1 MEAYSIIRGL
11 KHRFYAYGLPGK
23 GSKYMKELER
33 LAAEKARAAVKYDK
47 IGMREE
53 AAKRYREAIA
63 LLEKLIELTDD
74 PVMRRIYEEKQAQYR
89 RRIEALSEKVSVGG
103 RSDEQAEVDESFII
117 QNPPPVKWDDVIGL
131 EQAKKAI
138 LESIIYPM
146 KRPDLFP
153 LGWPRGI
160 LLFGPPGCGK
170 TMLAAAVANEI
181 DAVFMHVDASLIMS
195 KWLGESERNIAKIF
209 NAARKYESTGKPVI
223 IFIDEVD
230 SLAAVRMNEVGG
242 EARARNQ
249 LIKEMDGLLDKG
261 RKSLIYILA
270 ATNKPWLLDEPFIR
284 RFQKRIYIGLPS
296 YEARLRLFQY
306 YAGKLNLDNVDFAEL
321 ARVTEGYSAAD
332 IYSICVEVQT
342 KIVSE
347 FFEQGGEEPRKI
359 TMEDFLEVIRSRK
372 PSIDPKSIEKMMEWC
387 EKFGAL

>member
-1 MEAYSIIRGL
+1 MEAYSIMLGL
-11 KHRFYAYGLPGK
+11 KHRFYAYGFPGK
-23 GSKYMKELER
+23 GSKDMKELER

-74 PVMRRIYEEKQAQYR
+74 PLMRSIYEEKQAQYR
-89 RRIEALSEKVSVGG
+89 RRIEALSEKVSVGE
-103 RSDEQAEVDESFII
+103 RSDEQADVDEGFII

-209 NAARKYESTGKPVI
+209 NAARKYESAGKPVI

-230 SLAAVRMNEVGG
+230 SLAAVRLNEVGG

-296 YEARLRLFQY
+296 YKARLRLFQY

-321 ARVTEGYSAAD
+321 ARITEGYSAAD

-372 PSIDPKSIEKMMEWC
+372 PSIDPKSIEKMMEWY

>member
-1 MEAYSIIRGL
+1 MDSRERL
-11 KHRFYAYGLPGK
+11 ED
-23 GSKYMKELER
+23 MKELER

-53 AAKRYREAIA
+53 AAKQYREAIA

-74 PVMRRIYEEKQAQYR
+74 PVMRSIYEEKQAQYR
-89 RRIEALSEKVSVGG
+89 RRIEAMSEKVSVGG
-103 RSDEQAEVDESFII
+103 RSEEQAEADESFII

-181 DAVFMHVDASLIMS
+181 DAVFMHMDASLIMS

-230 SLAAVRMNEVGG
+230 SLAAVRLNEVGG

-249 LIKEMDGLLDKG
+249 LMKEMDGLLDKG

-284 RFQKRIYIGLPS
+284 RFQKRIYIGLPN
-296 YEARLRLFQY
+296 YEARLMLFHY
-306 YAGKLNLDNVDFAEL
+306 YAGKLNLDNVDHSEL
-321 ARVTEGYSAAD
+321 ARITEDYSAAD

-347 FFEQGGEEPRKI
+347 FFDQGGEEPRKI

-372 PSIDPKSIEKMMEWC
+372 PSVDPKSIEKMLEWY
-387 EKFGAL
+387 EKFGAV

>member
-1 MEAYSIIRGL
+1 M
-11 KHRFYAYGLPGK
+11 LPGK
-23 GSKYMKELER
+23 RLEDMKELER

-53 AAKRYREAIA
+53 AAKRYREVIA
-63 LLEKLIELTDD
+63 LLEKLIELTED

-89 RRIEALSEKVSVGG
+89 RRVEALSEKISVGG
-103 RSDEQAEVDESFII
+103 RIDEQAEADDSFVI
-117 QNPPPVKWDDVIGL
+117 QNPPPIKWDDVIGL

-170 TMLAAAVANEI
+170 TMIAAAVANEI

-209 NAARKYESTGKPVI
+209 NAARKYESSGKPVI

-230 SLAAVRMNEVGG
+230 SLAAMRLNEVGG

-284 RFQKRIYIGLPS
+284 RFQKRIYIGLPN
-296 YEARLRLFQY
+296 YEARLKLFQY

-321 ARVTEGYSAAD
+321 ARITEGYSAAD

-342 KIVSE
+342 RIVSE
-347 FFEQGGEEPRKI
+347 FFEQGGDELRKI
-359 TMEDFLEVIRSRK
+359 TMKDFLEVIRSRK
-372 PSIDPKSIEKMMEWC
+372 PSVDPKSIERMLEWY
-387 EKFGAL
+387 EKFGAV

>member
-1 MEAYSIIRGL
+1 MDAYSIIRGL

-23 GSKYMKELER
+23 GSKDMKELER
-33 LAAEKARAAVKYDK
+33 LAAEKARAAVKYDR

-74 PVMRRIYEEKQAQYR
+74 PVMRRIYVEKQAQYR

-230 SLAAVRMNEVGG
+230 SLAAVRLNEVGG

-306 YAGKLNLDNVDFAEL
+306 YAGKLNLDNVDFTEL
-321 ARVTEGYSAAD
+321 ARITEGYSAAD

-347 FFEQGGEEPRKI
+347 FFEQRGKEPRKI

-372 PSIDPKSIEKMMEWC
+372 PSIDPKSIEKMMEWY

>member
-1 MEAYSIIRGL
+1 
-11 KHRFYAYGLPGK
+11 
-23 GSKYMKELER
+23 MKELER

-53 AAKRYREAIA
+53 AAKRYREVIA
-63 LLEKLIELTDD
+63 LLEKLIELTED

-89 RRIEALSEKVSVGG
+89 RRVEALSEKISVGG
-103 RSDEQAEVDESFII
+103 RIDEQAETDESFVI
-117 QNPPPVKWDDVIGL
+117 QNPPPIKWDDVIGL

-170 TMLAAAVANEI
+170 TMIAAAVANEI

-209 NAARKYESTGKPVI
+209 NAARKYESSGKPVI

-230 SLAAVRMNEVGG
+230 SLAAMRLNEVGG

-284 RFQKRIYIGLPS
+284 RFQKRIYIGLPN
-296 YEARLRLFQY
+296 YEARLKLFQY

-321 ARVTEGYSAAD
+321 ARITEGYSAAD

-342 KIVSE
+342 RIVSE
-347 FFEQGGEEPRKI
+347 FFEQGGDELRKI

-372 PSIDPKSIEKMMEWC
+372 PSVDPKSIERMLEWY
-387 EKFGAL
+387 ERFGAV

>member
-1 MEAYSIIRGL
+1 
-11 KHRFYAYGLPGK
+11 
-23 GSKYMKELER
+23 MKELER

-53 AAKRYREAIA
+53 AAKRYREVIA
-63 LLEKLIELTDD
+63 LLEKLIELTED

-89 RRIEALSEKVSVGG
+89 RRVEALSEKISVGG
-103 RSDEQAEVDESFII
+103 RIDEQAEADDSFVI
-117 QNPPPVKWDDVIGL
+117 QNPPPIKWDDVIGL

-170 TMLAAAVANEI
+170 TMIAAAVANEI

-209 NAARKYESTGKPVI
+209 NAARKYESSGKPVI

-230 SLAAVRMNEVGG
+230 SLAAMRLNEVGG

-284 RFQKRIYIGLPS
+284 RFQKRIYIGLPN
-296 YEARLRLFQY
+296 YEARLKLFQY

-321 ARVTEGYSAAD
+321 ARITEGYSAAD

-342 KIVSE
+342 RIVSE
-347 FFEQGGEEPRKI
+347 FFEQGGDELRKI
-359 TMEDFLEVIRSRK
+359 TMKDFLEVIRSRK
-372 PSIDPKSIEKMMEWC
+372 PSVDPKSIERMLEWY
-387 EKFGAL
+387 EKFGAV

>member
-1 MEAYSIIRGL
+1 MLREKKFGD
-11 KHRFYAYGLPGK
+11 
-23 GSKYMKELER
+23 MKELER
-33 LAAEKARAAVKYDK
+33 VAAEKARAAVKYDK
-47 IGMREE
+47 IGMRKE
-53 AAKRYREAIA
+53 AAKRYREVIA

-74 PVMRRIYEEKQAQYR
+74 PVMRRIYEEKQAQYKR
-89 RRIEALSEKVSVGG
+89 RMEALNEKISVDGKV
-103 RSDEQAEVDESFII
+103 DEQAETDESFII
-117 QNPPPVKWDDVIGL
+117 QNPPPIKWDDVIGL

-153 LGWPRGI
+153 LGWSRGI

-170 TMLAAAVANEI
+170 TMIAAAVANEI

-209 NAARKYESTGKPVI
+209 NIARRYEASGKPVI

-230 SLAAVRMNEVGG
+230 SLAAVRLNEVGG

-284 RFQKRIYIGLPS
+284 RFQKRIYIGLPN
-296 YEARLRLFQY
+296 YEARLKLFQY
-306 YAGKLNLDNVDFAEL
+306 YTKKLNLDNVDFAEL
-321 ARVTEGYSAAD
+321 AKITEEYSAAD

-342 KIVSE
+342 RIVSE
-347 FFEQGGEEPRKI
+347 FFERGGDEPRKI
-359 TMEDFLEVIRSRK
+359 TMEDFLEVIRGRK
-372 PSIDPKSIEKMMEWC
+372 PSIDPKSIERMLKWH
-387 EKFGAL
+387 EKFGAI

>member
-1 MEAYSIIRGL
+1 L
-11 KHRFYAYGLPGK
+11 LPGK
-23 GSKYMKELER
+23 RLEDMKELER

-53 AAKRYREAIA
+53 AAKRYREVIA
-63 LLEKLIELTDD
+63 LLEKLIELTED

-89 RRIEALSEKVSVGG
+89 RRVEALSEKISVGG
-103 RSDEQAEVDESFII
+103 RIDEQAEADDSFVI
-117 QNPPPVKWDDVIGL
+117 QNPPPIKWDDVIGL

-170 TMLAAAVANEI
+170 TMIAAAVANEI

-209 NAARKYESTGKPVI
+209 NAARKYESSGKPVI

-230 SLAAVRMNEVGG
+230 SLAAMRLNEVGG

-284 RFQKRIYIGLPS
+284 RFQKRIYIGLPN
-296 YEARLRLFQY
+296 YEARLKLFQY

-321 ARVTEGYSAAD
+321 ARITEGYSAAD

-342 KIVSE
+342 RIVSE
-347 FFEQGGEEPRKI
+347 FFEQGGDELRKI

-372 PSIDPKSIEKMMEWC
+372 PSVDPKSIERMLEWY
-387 EKFGAL
+387 EKFGAV

>member
-1 MEAYSIIRGL
+1 
-11 KHRFYAYGLPGK
+11 
-23 GSKYMKELER
+23 MKELER

-53 AAKRYREAIA
+53 AAKRYREVIA
-63 LLEKLIELTDD
+63 LLEKLIELTED

-89 RRIEALSEKVSVGG
+89 RRVEALSEKISVGG
-103 RSDEQAEVDESFII
+103 RIDEQVEADDSFVI
-117 QNPPPVKWDDVIGL
+117 QNPPPIKWDDVIGL

-170 TMLAAAVANEI
+170 TMIAAAVANEI

-209 NAARKYESTGKPVI
+209 NAARKYESSGKPVI

-230 SLAAVRMNEVGG
+230 SLAALRLNEVGG

-284 RFQKRIYIGLPS
+284 RFQKRIYIGLPN
-296 YEARLRLFQY
+296 YEARLKLFQY

-321 ARVTEGYSAAD
+321 ARITEGYSAAD

-342 KIVSE
+342 RIVSE
-347 FFEQGGEEPRKI
+347 FFEQGGDELRKI
-359 TMEDFLEVIRSRK
+359 TMKDFLEVIRSRK
-372 PSIDPKSIEKMMEWC
+372 PSVDPKSIERMLEWY
-387 EKFGAL
+387 EKFGAV

>member
-1 MEAYSIIRGL
+1 MDSEKRL
-11 KHRFYAYGLPGK
+11 ED
-23 GSKYMKELER
+23 MKELER

-103 RSDEQAEVDESFII
+103 RSEEQAETDESFII
-117 QNPPPVKWDDVIGL
+117 QNPPPIKWDDVIGL

-209 NAARKYESTGKPVI
+209 NTARKYESTGKPVI

-230 SLAAVRMNEVGG
+230 SLAAVRLNEVGG

-284 RFQKRIYIGLPS
+284 RFQKRVYIGLPN

-321 ARVTEGYSAAD
+321 ARITEGYSAAD

-347 FFEQGGEEPRKI
+347 FFEQGGDEPRKI
-359 TMEDFLEVIRSRK
+359 TMEDFLEVIRSRR
-372 PSIDPKSIEKMMEWC
+372 PSVDPKSIEKMLEWY
-387 EKFGAL
+387 ERFGAL

>member
-1 MEAYSIIRGL
+1 MDAYSIIRGL

-23 GSKYMKELER
+23 GSKDMKELER
-33 LAAEKARAAVKYDK
+33 LAAEKARAAVKYDR

-230 SLAAVRMNEVGG
+230 SLAAVRLNEVGG

-306 YAGKLNLDNVDFAEL
+306 YAGKLNLDNVDFTEL
-321 ARVTEGYSAAD
+321 ARITEGYSAAD

-372 PSIDPKSIEKMMEWC
+372 PSIDPKSIEKMMEWY

>member
-1 MEAYSIIRGL
+1 MDSEKRL
-11 KHRFYAYGLPGK
+11 ED
-23 GSKYMKELER
+23 MKELER

-103 RSDEQAEVDESFII
+103 RSEEQAETDESFII

-209 NAARKYESTGKPVI
+209 NTARKYESTGKPVI

-230 SLAAVRMNEVGG
+230 SLAAVRLNEVGG

-284 RFQKRIYIGLPS
+284 RFQKRVYIGLPN

-321 ARVTEGYSAAD
+321 ARITEGYSAAD

-347 FFEQGGEEPRKI
+347 FFEQGGDEPRKI
-359 TMEDFLEVIRSRK
+359 TMEDFLEVIRSRR
-372 PSIDPKSIEKMMEWC
+372 PSVDPKSIEKMLEWY
-387 EKFGAL
+387 ERFGAL

>member
-1 MEAYSIIRGL
+1 
-11 KHRFYAYGLPGK
+11 
-23 GSKYMKELER
+23 MKELER
-33 LAAEKARAAVKYDK
+33 LAAEKARVAVKYDK

-53 AAKRYREAIA
+53 AAKRYREVIA
-63 LLEKLIELTDD
+63 LLEKLIELTED

-89 RRIEALSEKVSVGG
+89 RRVEALSEKISVGG
-103 RSDEQAEVDESFII
+103 RIDEQAEADESFVI
-117 QNPPPVKWDDVIGL
+117 QNPPPIKWDDVIGL

-170 TMLAAAVANEI
+170 TMIAAAVANEI

-209 NAARKYESTGKPVI
+209 NAARKYESSGKPVI

-230 SLAAVRMNEVGG
+230 SLAAMRLNEVGG

-284 RFQKRIYIGLPS
+284 RFQKRIYIGLPN
-296 YEARLRLFQY
+296 YEARLKLFQY
-306 YAGKLNLDNVDFAEL
+306 YAGKLNLDNVDFAGL
-321 ARVTEGYSAAD
+321 ARITEGYSAAD

-342 KIVSE
+342 RIVSE
-347 FFEQGGEEPRKI
+347 FFEQGGDELRKI

-372 PSIDPKSIEKMMEWC
+372 PSVDPKSIERMLEWY
-387 EKFGAL
+387 EKFGAV

>member
-1 MEAYSIIRGL
+1 MDAYSIIRGL

-23 GSKYMKELER
+23 GSKDMKELER
-33 LAAEKARAAVKYDK
+33 LAAEKARAAVKYDR

-230 SLAAVRMNEVGG
+230 SLAAVRLNEVGG

-306 YAGKLNLDNVDFAEL
+306 YAGKLNLDNVDFTEL
-321 ARVTEGYSAAD
+321 ARITEGYSAAD

-347 FFEQGGEEPRKI
+347 FFEQRGKEPRKI

-372 PSIDPKSIEKMMEWC
+372 PSIDPKSIEKMMEWY

>member
-1 MEAYSIIRGL
+1 MDTYSIIRGL
-11 KHRFYAYGLPGK
+11 KHRFYAYGFPGK
-23 GSKYMKELER
+23 GSKDMKELER

-74 PVMRRIYEEKQAQYR
+74 PVMKRIYEEKQAQYR

-209 NAARKYESTGKPVI
+209 NAARKYESTGRPVI

-230 SLAAVRMNEVGG
+230 SLAAVRLNEVGG

-306 YAGKLNLDNVDFAEL
+306 YAGKLNLDNVDFTEL
-321 ARVTEGYSAAD
+321 ARITEGYSAAD

-347 FFEQGGEEPRKI
+347 FFEQGGEEPRRI
-359 TMEDFLEVIRSRK
+359 TMEDFLEVIRNRK
-372 PSIDPKSIEKMMEWC
+372 PSIDPKSIEKMMEWY
-387 EKFGAL
+387 ERFGAL

>member
-1 MEAYSIIRGL
+1 M
-11 KHRFYAYGLPGK
+11 LPGK
-23 GSKYMKELER
+23 RLEDMKELER

-53 AAKRYREAIA
+53 AAKRYREVIA
-63 LLEKLIELTDD
+63 LLEKLIELTED

-89 RRIEALSEKVSVGG
+89 RRVEALSEKISVGG
-103 RSDEQAEVDESFII
+103 RIDEQAEADDSFVI
-117 QNPPPVKWDDVIGL
+117 QNPPPIKWDDVIGL

-170 TMLAAAVANEI
+170 TMIAAAVANEI

-209 NAARKYESTGKPVI
+209 NAARKYESSGKPVI

-230 SLAAVRMNEVGG
+230 SLAAMRLNEVGG

-284 RFQKRIYIGLPS
+284 RFQKRIYIGLPN
-296 YEARLRLFQY
+296 YEARLKLFQY

-321 ARVTEGYSAAD
+321 ARITEGYSAAD

-342 KIVSE
+342 RIVSE
-347 FFEQGGEEPRKI
+347 FFEQGGDELRKI

-372 PSIDPKSIEKMMEWC
+372 PSVDPKSIERMLEWY
-387 EKFGAL
+387 EKFGAV

>member
-1 MEAYSIIRGL
+1 
-11 KHRFYAYGLPGK
+11 
-23 GSKYMKELER
+23 MKELER

-53 AAKRYREAIA
+53 AARQYREAIA

-74 PVMRRIYEEKQAQYR
+74 PVMKRIYEEKQAQYR
-89 RRIEALSEKVSVGG
+89 RRIEALSEKLSVSG
-103 RSDEQAEVDESFII
+103 RADEEQAEADESFII

-209 NAARKYESTGKPVI
+209 NAARKYESSGKPVI

-230 SLAAVRMNEVGG
+230 SLAAVRLNEVGG

-249 LIKEMDGLLDKG
+249 LVKEMDGLLDKG

-284 RFQKRIYIGLPS
+284 RFQKRVYIGLPN
-296 YEARLRLFQY
+296 YEARLMLFQY
-306 YAGKLNLDNVDFAEL
+306 YAGKLNLDNVDFSEL
-321 ARVTEGYSAAD
+321 ARITEDYSAAD

-359 TMEDFLEVIRSRK
+359 TMEDFLEVIRSRR
-372 PSIDPKSIEKMMEWC
+372 PSVDPKSIEKMLEWY
-387 EKFGAL
+387 EKFGAI